1 MTASLPSSIVGEQ
14 CWSTFHERR
23 QQSPGWMAGCRRA
36 SDRQSDRSDADL
48 APCRSGRQRPSALAD
63 PRQLP
68 CGHTA
73 HNLCRSDPCRAAAAF
88 ASRGGVAQLPDST
101 WMHHRGD
108 ALQSACR
115 RSSPAKERPE
125 SGNDDQRKRDQ
136 SECPVFSGKGVSVR
150 SRLLPVPPRLT
161 WRAFE

>member
-1 MTASLPSSIVGEQ
+1 VIGNQTVATQTWPHAE
-14 CWSTFHERR
+14 
-23 QQSPGWMAGCRRA
+23 A
-36 SDRQSDRSDADL
+36 AD
-48 APCRSGRQRPSALAD
+48 SGRLRWQIRVSFHVGTQLTIFAGQTLVALLRLS
-63 PRQLP
+63 PL
-68 CGHTA
+68 
-73 HNLCRSDPCRAAAAF
+73 
-88 ASRGGVAQLPDST
+88 GGFAQLPDST

-161 WRAFE
+161 WRAFESLRQI